1 MVQQNVRKGGV
12 GLVVVKGG
20 EVDASGFESGVR
32 WCEHRERSFTLKGR
46 HQFGVSEGSHEGTVD
61 ARSGGHAGDVFERRL
76 LNRWE
81 EYLVDDVNDAVAGSD
96 VGGGDRGVVDHHRA
110 VVDRERSVVA
120 VGHRGDQA
128 VANVGSVHGAVQH
141 VIEQNV
147 RKGGVGLVVVEGGQ
161 IDASGFKGGVRW
173 CENRERAVALKGLN
187 QPSVGEGSD
196 QRIVGAGGGSVG
208 WDVFGFV
215 SRHTKRDGGKTEAGN
230 HEER

>member
-1 MVQQNVRKGGV
+1 M
-12 GLVVVKGG
+12 
-20 EVDASGFESGVR
+20 S
-32 WCEHRERSFTLKGR
+32 
-46 HQFGVSEGSHEGTVD
+46 
-61 ARSGGHAGDVFERRL
+61 
-76 LNRWE
+76 
-81 EYLVDDVNDAVAGSD
+81 
-96 VGGGDRGVVDHHRA
+96 
-110 VVDRERSVVA
+110 SVVA

-128 VANVGSVHGAVQH
+128 VANVGSVHGAIQH